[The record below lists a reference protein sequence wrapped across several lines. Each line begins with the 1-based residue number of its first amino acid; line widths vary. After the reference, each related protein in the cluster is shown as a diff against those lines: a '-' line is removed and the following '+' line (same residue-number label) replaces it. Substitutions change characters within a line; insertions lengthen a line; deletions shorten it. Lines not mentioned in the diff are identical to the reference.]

1 MRGETSLFS
10 KKRRLAFA
18 IFFMGV
24 VSGAS
29 HAADNPVVYSS
40 DDRDEEIILTFGEE
54 EKLEK
59 ERAESAATNNFD
71 ALNFT
76 SWESPG
82 YFRKIQ
88 YNGYVNGGF
97 FANTFGADHNG
108 GINSGAES
116 GLSLNGAYIA
126 VAKEA
131 RTDGNGFDW
140 GMGVDFM
147 FGEDSRFLRVEHGL
161 DEKWDTGSDYGFAMP
176 QLNATVAYNNW
187 SFTGGHFYAPFGYES
202 CRADERFFY
211 STGLSFDSLPAT
223 ATGGLL
229 TYSGLENFT
238 TSVGLVNGVDQGFS
252 GKAGGS
258 VLVGSVVWSP
268 REEASITYSLGVG
281 DFVDRRWRHT
291 SGNLH
296 SLVVELKPDDPWT
309 FASTLEYENVDDE
322 GGIDVDMFVLG
333 HHVYYEVNSDWKV
346 GTRVEWRYVKTA
358 GFGSVNNLDFTLG
371 ANWKPDRFERL
382 SVRPELRFDTCNV
395 DSFGSR
401 HNKNCQLSLGVD
413 ALYSF

>member
-1 MRGETSLFS
+1 MRKEISLFS

-29 HAADNPVVYSS
+29 HAADSPVIYSS
-40 DDRDEEIILTFGEE
+40 DDQDEEVILTFGEE
-54 EKLEK
+54 QELEK

-71 ALNFT
+71 SLNFT

-82 YFRKIQ
+82 FFRKIQ
-88 YNGYVNGGF
+88 YDGYVNGGF
-97 FANTFGADHNG
+97 YSNTYGADQNRVFAG
-108 GINSGAES
+108 SES

-131 RTDGNGFDW
+131 QTNGNGFDW

-161 DEKWDTGSDYGFAMP
+161 DEKWDTGHNYGFAMP
-176 QLNATVAYNNW
+176 QVNATVAYNNW

-211 STGLSFDSLPAT
+211 STGLEFDALPGT

-229 TYSGLENFT
+229 TYSGFENFT

-252 GKAGGS
+252 GDAGGS
-258 VLVGSVVWSP
+258 VLVGNVVWSP

-296 SLVVELKPDDPWT
+296 SFVVELKPDDPWT
-309 FASTLEYENVDDE
+309 FVTTLDYENVDDE
-322 GGIDVDMFVLG
+322 GGIDVDMIIAG
-333 HHVYYEVNSDWKV
+333 YHVYYDVNSDWKV
-346 GTRVEWRYVKTA
+346 GTRAEWLRNKTA
-358 GFGSVNNLDFTLG
+358 GLRAVNYFDLTVG
-371 ANWKPDRFERL
+371 ANWTPDNFERL
-382 SVRPELRFDTCNV
+382 SVRPEVRFDASDARTYGC
-395 DSFGSR
+395 SG
-401 HNKNCQLSLGVD
+401 NKKFQLCLGVD